1 VIVAGRLTTSALCLF
16 LAVACGQLPR
26 PFQPEDKSVNG
37 LLHLADGMGILVQP
51 LNRDAPADPEAAAE
65 ILAAALRARNLPASA
80 RGQNGAGRVLS
91 GQATILELPGYRD
104 ELLIYWELAD
114 ADGTRIGSHAQ
125 RSELTPGAW
134 QAGDPETVSR
144 VLARS
149 AEAIAAM
156 VQGAPA
162 EPSGPPEPAGS
173 RLVILPM
180 QGLPGDGAQSLA
192 QALAAEL
199 DAASLSQADQAAEN
213 DLLIACTV
221 TLGPPHGYWQEIRV
235 TWDVKR
241 AGDGAQLGQ
250 IEQRNR
256 VPAGSLDG
264 PWGPAA
270 QGIAEGAAAGIRD
283 LVAQLGRAV

>member
-1 VIVAGRLTTSALCLF
+1 MVAGRLAIGLFCVCL
-16 LAVACGQLPR
+16 AAACGQLPR
-26 PFQPEDKSVNG
+26 PFQPEDKSVND
-37 LLHLADGMGILVQP
+37 LVYLPDGVGILVKP
-51 LNRDAPADPEAAAE
+51 LDRDAPADPEAAAE
-65 ILAAALRARNLPASA
+65 ILAAALRARNLPAST
-80 RGQNGAGRVLS
+80 RGRSGAGRVLS
-91 GQATILELPGYRD
+91 GQATVLELPGRWD

-114 ADGTRIGSHAQ
+114 AKGTRISSHAQ

-134 QAGDPETVSR
+134 QAGDPETVGQ
-144 VLARS
+144 VLGQS

-156 VQGAPA
+156 VQGVPHEA
-162 EPSGPPEPAGS
+162 SGSPQQAGG

-192 QALAAEL
+192 RALAAAL
-199 DAASLSQADQAAEN
+199 TAATISQADQAAEN

-221 TLGPPHGYWQEIRV
+221 AVGPRRGYWQEIRV

-270 QGIAEGAAAGIRD
+270 QGIAEGAAEGIRD
-283 LVAQLGRAV
+283 LVAQLDRPV

>member
-1 VIVAGRLTTSALCLF
+1 VIVAGRSTIGALCLC
-16 LAVACGQLPR
+16 LAAACGQLPR
-26 PFQPEDKSVNG
+26 PFQPEDKSVND
-37 LLHLADGMGILVQP
+37 LIHLPDGVGILVEP
-51 LNRDAPADPEAAAE
+51 LSRDAPAHPEAAAE
-65 ILAAALRARNLPASA
+65 ILAAALRARNLPAST
-80 RGQNGAGRVLS
+80 RGGNGAGRVLS
-91 GQATILELPGYRD
+91 GQATILELTERRD

-114 ADGTRIGSHAQ
+114 ADGTRIGNHAQ

-134 QAGDPETVSR
+134 QAGDPETVSQ
-144 VLARS
+144 VLGQS
-149 AEAIAAM
+149 AEAIAAL
-156 VQGAPA
+156 VRGVPD
-162 EPSGPPEPAGS
+162 EVSEPAGG

-199 DAASLSQADQAAEN
+199 AAASLSPAEEAAEN
-213 DLLIACTV
+213 DLLISCTV
-221 TLGPPHGYWQEIRV
+221 TVGPRRGYWQEIQV

-270 QGIAEGAAAGIRD
+270 QGIAQGAAAGIRD
-283 LVAQLGRAV
+283 LVAQLDRPV

>member
-1 VIVAGRLTTSALCLF
+1 MVAGRLTIGALCLC
-16 LAVACGQLPR
+16 LAAACGQLPR
-26 PFQPEDKSVNG
+26 PFQPEDKSVND
-37 LLHLADGMGILVQP
+37 LIHLPDGVGILVQP
-51 LNRDAPADPEAAAE
+51 IGHDAPADPEAAAE
-65 ILAAALRARNLPASA
+65 VLAAALRARNLPAST
-80 RGQNGAGRVLS
+80 RGLNGAGRVLS
-91 GQATILELPGYRD
+91 GQATILKLSERRD

-114 ADGTRIGSHAQ
+114 ADGMRIGNHAQ
-125 RSELTPGAW
+125 RSELTSGTW
-134 QAGDPETVSR
+134 QAGNPETVGQ

-156 VQGAPA
+156 VQDASV
-162 EPSGPPEPAGS
+162 EPSDPAPGGG

-180 QGLPGDGAQSLA
+180 RGLPGDGAHSLA
-192 QALAAEL
+192 KALAAEL
-199 DAASLSQADQAAEN
+199 AAASLTQADQAAEN

-221 TLGPPHGYWQEIRV
+221 IVGPPRGYWQEIRV

-241 AGDGAQLGQ
+241 AGDGVPLGQ

-264 PWGPAA
+264 PGGPAA

-283 LVAQLGRAV
+283 LVAQLDRAV